1 MKDLFGAMQRV
12 VGARLED
19 FRAAAATPDPIAM
32 LDFAQRLTLD
42 VILETTFG
50 ATDGLDREVA
60 RKLLRDLV
68 HGLSPAF
75 VFSAPFRSPLF
86 PPWRRF
92 VRRRAAFNAWVDGL
106 VASRRAAGVLGDDIL
121 GMLLEARYD
130 DGQAMPDAEIRD
142 QLMTLLLAGHET
154 SAVAL
159 AWGVYWLHREP
170 SALGRV
176 RNEVDALGPA
186 PAPDAVVRL
195 PYLGAVISE
204 TLRIEPI
211 VTDVSRICR
220 QPLAVG
226 QWQVPQG
233 ELALVNVS
241 AILDDPDLFPEPR
254 RFRPERFLERTFS
267 AAEFLPFGGGHRRCL
282 GAAFAE
288 AELAIA
294 LAAIVSGWSLE
305 LADKDPERSVRRN
318 ITMGPKNGVRVRVLG
333 ERSVSVRGPL
343 TEQEVLASPIGP

>member
-1 MKDLFGAMQRV
+1 VSHPDLAREVFAADPSGFDTIPVVSDLFGLASVLATSGTVHKRQRKLLNPRFHGSRMKDPFGAMQRV

-19 FRAAAATPDPIAM
+19 FRAAAAAPDPIAM
-32 LDFAQRLTLD
+32 LDFAQWLTLD

-50 ATDGLDREVA
+50 ATDGLDREAA

-75 VFSAPFRSPLF
+75 VFSASFRSPLF

-92 VRRRAAFNAWVDGL
+92 VRRRPAFNAWVDGI

-121 GMLLEARYD
+121 GMLLEATYD

-154 SAVAL
+154 SAVPL

-170 SALGRV
+170 LALGRV

-195 PYLGAVISE
+195 H
-204 TLRIEPI
+204 T
-211 VTDVSRICR
+211 
-220 QPLAVG
+220 
-226 QWQVPQG
+226 
-233 ELALVNVS
+233 
-241 AILDDPDLFPEPR
+241 
-254 RFRPERFLERTFS
+254 
-267 AAEFLPFGGGHRRCL
+267 
-282 GAAFAE
+282 
-288 AELAIA
+288 
-294 LAAIVSGWSLE
+294 SGL
-305 LADKDPERSVRRN
+305 
-318 ITMGPKNGVRVRVLG
+318 
-333 ERSVSVRGPL
+333 
-343 TEQEVLASPIGP
+343 